1 MKKSASALPVLLFL
15 SFVLVSLPQ
24 FVAVKAEPKTIVV
37 PDDYPTIQGAI
48 GNASDGD
55 TIYVK
60 KGIYD
65 GPINQTIVI
74 NKTLS
79 LIGENP
85 ETTIL
90 NLHPAWVVQ
99 SWDFTMTPVY
109 GYEHSVEIQ
118 ASDVELS
125 GFTFKGPGNFY
136 VKGYNTQISNN
147 VITVYLWLVGSKDNA
162 SHNNIRSIT
171 VGGSG
176 NTVNKNTF
184 IGGGIDVRFGSLHTI
199 CDNLV
204 TNGSCIGLVESN
216 KNKIFNNTVKNCKIG
231 IAIHLISSGN
241 AVYDNILFNN
251 EIGFAIHIDG
261 NNNVIYEN
269 YVANSSCGVVV
280 GRHSI
285 GGENTSVY
293 HNNFVDNIEQIRIEP
308 RANNYDSIFD
318 NGKEGNYWSNY
329 NGTDNNGDGIG
340 DTPFIIDGAKQD
352 NYPLME
358 PVEIENIPE
367 FPSWMILPLLITATL
382 AIILCK
388 QKIPKTANTEQSY

>member
-15 SFVLVSLPQ
+15 SFVLFALPEPHI
-24 FVAVKAEPKTIVV
+24 AEAETKTIVV

-48 GNASDGD
+48 GNASDCD

-65 GPINQTIVI
+65 GPINQTLVI

-79 LIGENP
+79 LMGENP

-136 VKGYNTQISNN
+136 VAGYNTQISNN

-176 NTVNKNTF
+176 NTVSKNTF
-184 IGGGIDVRFGSLHTI
+184 TGGIDVRFGSLHTI

-204 TNGSCIGLVESN
+204 TNGSCIGLVESSN
-216 KNKIFNNTVKNCKIG
+216 NKIFNNTVKNCKIG

-241 AVYDNILFNN
+241 AVYNNILFNN
-251 EIGFAIHIDG
+251 EVGFAIHIDG
-261 NNNVIYEN
+261 NNNAIYEN

-280 GRHSI
+280 GRHSTS
-285 GGENTSVY
+285 GKNTSVY

-329 NGTDNNGDGIG
+329 NGTDNDGDGIG
-340 DTPFIIDGAKQD
+340 DTPFIIAGARQD

-358 PVEIENIPE
+358 PVEIEYIPE
-367 FPSWMILPLLITATL
+367 FPLWLVLPLFLTATL
-382 AIILCK
+382 AVTLCRK
-388 QKIPKTANTEQSY
+388 KLTKNTQPKQSY

>member
-1 MKKSASALPVLLFL
+1 MKKSASALLVLLFL
-15 SFVLVSLPQ
+15 FASSLLQ
-24 FVAVKAEPKTIVV
+24 IGVVKAEPKTIVV

-79 LIGENP
+79 LMGENP

-109 GYEHSVEIQ
+109 GYEQSVEIQ
-118 ASDVELS
+118 ASDVKIS

-136 VKGYNTQISNN
+136 VTGYNTQISNN

-162 SHNNIRSIT
+162 SHNKIRSIT

-176 NTVNKNTF
+176 NTVSKNTF
-184 IGGGIDVRFGSLHTI
+184 TGGIDVRFGSLHTI

-204 TNGSCIGLVESN
+204 TNGSCIGLVESSN
-216 KNKIFNNTVKNCKIG
+216 NKIFNNTVKNCKIG
-231 IAIHLISSGN
+231 IAIHLTSSGN

-251 EIGFAIHIDG
+251 EIGLAIHIDG
-261 NNNVIYEN
+261 NNNAIYEN

-280 GRHSI
+280 GRHST
-285 GGENTSVY
+285 GGKNTSVY
-293 HNNFVDNIEQIRIEP
+293 HNNFVDNIEQIRIES
-308 RANNYDSIFD
+308 RANNYGSIFD

-329 NGTDNNGDGIG
+329 SGTDNDGDGIG
-340 DTPFIIDGAKQD
+340 DTPFIIDGDRQD

-367 FPSWMILPLLITATL
+367 FPSWIILPLLITTTL
-382 AIILCK
+382 VIIICK
-388 QKIPKTANTEQSY
+388 RKLTKNRQPKQS